1 LLTDTIAAIS
11 LHIKRAAAARE
22 QILQF
27 ESLSTNIFNDF
38 EKIKTVDAFIF
49 RFIKT
54 QDLIGE
60 KLFKEY
66 LDRVG
71 DYKDSMSMLDVLHKL
86 EKLEIIESAAK
97 WMIFRNLRNSLTHEY
112 PDNEEEIIQGIKVAL
127 DVFSEMDRIYH
138 VIVSRTQSNK
148 L

>member
-1 LLTDTIAAIS
+1 LLAETIAAIN

-22 QILQF
+22 QISQF
-27 ESLSTNIFNDF
+27 ENLSIDIFDDF

-66 LDRVG
+66 LDKVG
-71 DYKDSMSMLDVLHKL
+71 DYKDSMSMLDIINKL
-86 EKLEIIESAAK
+86 EKLEIIPSASD
-97 WMIFRNLRNSLTHEY
+97 WMVFRNLRNSLTHEY
-112 PDNEEEIIQGIKVAL
+112 PDNEDETIQGIRLAL
-127 DVFSEMDRIYH
+127 DVFNEMESIFQTIMTR
-138 VIVSRTQSNK
+138 VQST
-148 L
+148 

>member
-1 LLTDTIAAIS
+1 MLAETIAAIS

-27 ESLSTNIFNDF
+27 ESLSIDIFEDF

-66 LDRVG
+66 LDKVG
-71 DYKDSMSMLDVLHKL
+71 DYKDSMSMLDILNKL
-86 EKLEIIESAAK
+86 EKLEIIPSATD
-97 WMIFRNLRNSLTHEY
+97 WMVFRSLRNSLTHEY
-112 PDNEEEIIQGIKVAL
+112 PDNEDETIQGIKLAL
-127 DVFSEMDRIYH
+127 DVFNEMESIFQTIMKR
-138 VIVSRTQSNK
+138 VQSM
-148 L
+148 